1 MTPPLETKSISGH
14 PSATDVLT
22 ISGHASATDVL
33 TVSGHPSATDVLIA
47 SEPGSPHFKRD
58 PIPPPTCTPTNDLTP
73 SSSPRDLAEGEKEGI
88 KEEESEAVEA
98 DNVVEADH
106 VVPTDHVISEKEG
119 TEPADPDR
127 IPESET

>member
-47 SEPGSPHFKRD
+47 SEPGSPVSYTHLTL
-58 PIPPPTCTPTNDLTP
+58 PTIY
-73 SSSPRDLAEGEKEGI
+73 S
-88 KEEESEAVEA
+88 V
-98 DNVVEADH
+98 
-106 VVPTDHVISEKEG
+106 
-119 TEPADPDR
+119 
-127 IPESET
+127 